1 MKYNKYILP
10 FCLTAMVGLQSCG
23 DFLDTYPTESYGDNV
38 VWSDQGTVEA
48 FVVGNYGNAYDRFL
62 EFNYW
67 DRVFA
72 NNMINCRSG
81 CPGEAR
87 GLMENTFGW
96 GLNDRF
102 GAIRNCNLIIEKVAA
117 SEVLDES
124 YKKRY
129 TAEAKMMR
137 AMIYYDLARRGGR
150 FMWVDRVLTE
160 SDNFEIPLTKS
171 IEESYGYVLKDL
183 REAITD
189 LPEEVVSGRLNK
201 NSGLALLS
209 EVCLT
214 AAAYTGNAAGLHV
227 SSGVDLYQEA
237 VDAVD
242 AIRGVSLDPN
252 YGDIFNENGAYSSNE
267 IILAK
272 YWSADNTS
280 MVNTDMQSLTPN
292 VLNSN
297 VELNGCGPLF
307 KVGDMFEGWLEY
319 TPTQNLVDDY
329 LVVDQTTNKA
339 VRWSE
344 SSQFVNNTRAI
355 TRDEAL
361 EKIEHKDPNELTGAH
376 FKAFEVTT
384 PGVNISDLMYNNRD
398 KRFEASIIHDGS
410 VFYGENIA
418 MNNHGNMSRW
428 ATVRYAQDHVPLS
441 NYGTRKCMY
450 TNLSPR
456 PFWNVTTPYHK
467 VVFRYGRALLNKAE
481 ALLRLNRVSEAVETM
496 NQTRTIHGGLPAST
510 AANLAD
516 AWADYKIERRVEL
529 FYEADFYFSLLRWGK
544 YGNEANDG
552 KAPGSVIDELCEP
565 ATFIEISKD
574 RSAAYV
580 GNVQFSN
587 DERKFDTRSYLF
599 PITKSVINA
608 NPAITDADQNP
619 GWE

>member
-1 MKYNKYILP
+1 MNCKKYIFPL
-10 FCLTAMVGLQSCG
+10 CLSLSIGLQSC
-23 DFLDTYPTESYGDNV
+23 DNFLETFPTESYGDNV
-38 VWSDQGTVEA
+38 VWADQGSVDA

-62 EFNYW
+62 EFNFW
-67 DRVFA
+67 DRVFT

-87 GLMENTFGW
+87 GLMDNTYGW

-102 GAIRNCNLIIEKVAA
+102 GAIRNCNLILEKVAA

-124 YKKRY
+124 FKKRY

-150 FMWVDRVLTE
+150 YMWVDRVLTE
-160 SDNFEIPLTKS
+160 NDNFEIPLTKD
-171 IEESYGYVLKDL
+171 IVESYSHVLQDL
-183 REAITD
+183 REAIVD
-189 LPEEVVSGRLNK
+189 LPEEMVAGRLNK
-201 NSGLALLS
+201 NAGLALLS

-214 AAAYTGNAAGLHV
+214 AAAYTDNAQDLHV
-227 SSGVDLYQEA
+227 SSGIDLYQEA
-237 VDAVD
+237 VNAVD
-242 AIRGVSLDPN
+242 AIQGISLDPN
-252 YGDIFNENGAYSSNE
+252 YGDIFNENGAYSSPE

-272 YWSADNTS
+272 YWSADNTT
-280 MVNTDMQSLTPN
+280 MVSTDMQNLMAN

-307 KVGDMFEGWLEY
+307 KQGDIFEGWLEY

-329 LVVDQTTNKA
+329 LVVDQETNEA
-339 VRWSE
+339 VRWYE
-344 SSQFVNNTRAI
+344 ASQFVQHTRPL
-355 TRDEAL
+355 TPEEAKA
-361 EKIEHKDPNELTGAH
+361 KIEYKDEKEFNGED
-376 FKAFEVTT
+376 FKAFEVTS
-384 PGVNISDLMYNNRD
+384 GDKNISELMYSYRD
-398 KRFEASIIHDGS
+398 KRFEASILHDES
-410 VFYGENIA
+410 IFYGEYLA
-418 MNNHGNMSRW
+418 MNNYGNMSRW
-428 ATVRYAQDHVPLS
+428 SSSRYAQEHTPLS
-441 NYGTRKCMY
+441 NYNTRKCMY

-456 PFWNVTTPYHK
+456 PAGNVSTPYHK

-481 ALLRLNRVSEAVETM
+481 ALLRLNRVAEAVDAL
-496 NQTRTIHGGLPAST
+496 NQTRTIHGGLPASK

-516 AWADYKIERRVEL
+516 AWKDYKIERRVEL

-552 KAPGSVIDELCEP
+552 KAPSSVIDELCEP